1 MRNQSFKKKKCYSS
15 FDLSC
20 PILNNNILIE
30 TLNIALS
37 CLIKLL
43 FS

>member
-1 MRNQSFKKKKCYSS
+1 MRNQFFFKCYSS
-15 FDLSC
+15 IDLSC

-30 TLNIALS
+30 TLNIPLA